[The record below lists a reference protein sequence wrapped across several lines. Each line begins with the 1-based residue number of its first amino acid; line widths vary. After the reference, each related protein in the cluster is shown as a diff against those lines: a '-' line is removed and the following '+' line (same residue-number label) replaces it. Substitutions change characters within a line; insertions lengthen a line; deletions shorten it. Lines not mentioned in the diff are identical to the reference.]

1 MEAADD
7 APLSYLGFPDKIL
20 TYSTLKSWFLQT
32 TPKALVLSSFIT
44 ILIIILFLET
54 LFLYHTLASNIGH
67 TLRCHLLS
75 FLQSILNYRRS
86 QPLD

>member
-54 LFLYHTLASNIGH
+54 LFLYP
-67 TLRCHLLS
+67 LRLS
-75 FLQSILNYRRS
+75 FFSTRS
-86 QPLD
+86 PVSPP

>member
-44 ILIIILFLET
+44 ILPQALPHLFVEDSYVV
-54 LFLYHTLASNIGH
+54 FFCWFA
-67 TLRCHLLS
+67 
-75 FLQSILNYRRS
+75 
-86 QPLD
+86 